1 MRGFAR
7 QAGRRPCGRLPAW
20 QIDGQRAIRRIP
32 DFRRCSRQHRQGVP
46 MSGQDRLE
54 SIRPAVAGLAGTST
68 VQDNSGDEQSAHVK
82 LDDVG
87 HSFDGDD
94 WLFRHITMT
103 LYPRRVYALVGPS
116 GSGKS
121 TLLSI
126 VAGWQQPAQ
135 GKVIRVS
142 CGRVCWV
149 LQNPHGVARR
159 KVIDMW
165 HCPIFSRGTQ
175 ERSRRA
181 RFVTVTRVRA

>member
-1 MRGFAR
+1 
-7 QAGRRPCGRLPAW
+7 
-20 QIDGQRAIRRIP
+20 
-32 DFRRCSRQHRQGVP
+32 

-142 CGRVCWV
+142 
-149 LQNPHGVARR
+149 LSLIH
-159 KVIDMW
+159 I
-165 HCPIFSRGTQ
+165 
-175 ERSRRA
+175 
-181 RFVTVTRVRA
+181 

>member
-1 MRGFAR
+1 
-7 QAGRRPCGRLPAW
+7 
-20 QIDGQRAIRRIP
+20 
-32 DFRRCSRQHRQGVP
+32 

-121 TLLSI
+121 IQRMKLYKPDEICYL
-126 VAGWQQPAQ
+126 AD
-135 GKVIRVS
+135 KRD
-142 CGRVCWV
+142 
-149 LQNPHGVARR
+149 R
-159 KVIDMW
+159 KSV
-165 HCPIFSRGTQ
+165 
-175 ERSRRA
+175 
-181 RFVTVTRVRA
+181 V

>member
-1 MRGFAR
+1 
-7 QAGRRPCGRLPAW
+7 
-20 QIDGQRAIRRIP
+20 
-32 DFRRCSRQHRQGVP
+32 
-46 MSGQDRLE
+46 MSVQDQLE

-68 VQDNSGDEQSAHVK
+68 VQDDSCDERSAHVQ

-159 KVIDMW
+159 KVID
-165 HCPIFSRGTQ
+165 HVALPYISRG
-175 ERSRRA
+175 ERRNEAEEHALSLL
-181 RFVTVTRVRA
+181 RVFGA

>member
-1 MRGFAR
+1 
-7 QAGRRPCGRLPAW
+7 
-20 QIDGQRAIRRIP
+20 
-32 DFRRCSRQHRQGVP
+32 

-159 KVIDMW
+159 KVIDHVALPYILAGNAGTKPKSTLC
-165 HCPIFSRGTQ
+165 HCYACSGLTILPPNSSVTCPV
-175 ERSRRA
+175 A
-181 RFVTVTRVRA
+181 RLSG